1 MLPRCWNEGEGCGAV
16 RRLKLFV
23 EWVNVCVVTSSS
35 RLPDFKFEFITPNTD
50 MKEGKAAG
58 NGEEPAWIGILGWDD
73 PSALRL
79 MGTVRSRPLDSS
91 TIFANTEI

>member
-1 MLPRCWNEGEGCGAV
+1 V

-23 EWVNVCVVTSSS
+23 ECVDVCVVITSSSS

-50 MKEGKAAG
+50 MKEGKATG
-58 NGEEPAWIGILGWDD
+58 NGEEPAWIGILGWDN

-91 TIFANTEI
+91 TTFANTEI